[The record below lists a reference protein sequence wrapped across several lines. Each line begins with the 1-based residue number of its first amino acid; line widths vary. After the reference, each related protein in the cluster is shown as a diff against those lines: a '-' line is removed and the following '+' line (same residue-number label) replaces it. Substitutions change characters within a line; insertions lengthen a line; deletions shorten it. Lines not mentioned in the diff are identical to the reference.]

1 MEGNALIQARSVQV
15 RPGAVL
21 RHAATILR
29 DFIISLAILGVA
41 LVIAIQFRQQLPFGG
56 ALGPQYEWY
65 SWLPFE
71 VCADALAI
79 AYVPRLLA
87 EGLKSRASAWQL
99 WSPVLGTALSVI
111 GITFL
116 LPDRSWLETVYF
128 AAVSLLLIVLIVP
141 RASTAELTGNLTDH
155 LKRLWVNRSLLR
167 IWVQFN
173 VQSRYAQAV
182 LGVLWI
188 VLLPLSQALIMTA
201 VFSQLLRI
209 SAGDVP
215 FIAFFLAGLVPWGL
229 FNQAIYSGMRSI
241 LNAMGLITQINFP
254 REIIVLSALGEAMID
269 TLFMFVAMLVI
280 NAFVGVLPNIYFV
293 WLPVLLVIQLCMMAG
308 LMFLVSWLSVL
319 IRDVPQLVSVF
330 LQVLFYL
337 CPVIYPE
344 NIVPERFRF
353 IFVLNP
359 IASLIEAYRNVIVYN
374 RPPDLMTLVYPAALA
389 IGLLVCGYRLFKANE
404 DTFADMV

>member
-1 MEGNALIQARSVQV
+1 MEGDALIQARSAQV

-21 RHAATILR
+21 RHAAAILR

-41 LVIAIQFRQQLPFGG
+41 HIIAIQFRQQLPFGG
-56 ALGPQYEWY
+56 ALSPQYDWY

-71 VCADALAI
+71 VCADGLAI

-116 LPDRSWLETVYF
+116 LPDRSWLETGYF
-128 AAVSLLLIVLIVP
+128 VAVSLLLIVLIVP
-141 RASTAELTGNLTDH
+141 RASTSELTGNLTDH
-155 LKRLWVNRSLLR
+155 LKRLWANRSLLR

-182 LGVLWI
+182 LGILWI

-201 VFSQLLRI
+201 VFSQILRI

-269 TLFMFVAMLVI
+269 TLFMFIAMLGI

-293 WLPVLLVIQLCMMAG
+293 WLPVLLLIQLCMMAG

-344 NIVPERFRF
+344 NIVPEQFRF

-359 IASLIEAYRNVIVYN
+359 LASLIEGYRNVIVYN